1 MQSVSQS
8 VRQSVSPPARVVK
21 IRLCHVYEYEYEY
34 EYVYGSIGMNDSVLD
49 FDSD

>member
-21 IRLCHVYEYEYEY
+21 IRLCHVNEYEYEY